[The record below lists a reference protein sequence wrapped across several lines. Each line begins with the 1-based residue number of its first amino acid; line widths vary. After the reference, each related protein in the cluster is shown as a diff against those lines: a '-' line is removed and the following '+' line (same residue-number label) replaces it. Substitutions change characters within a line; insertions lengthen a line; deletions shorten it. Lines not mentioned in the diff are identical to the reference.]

1 LPDLFYTF
9 VKIGFMTSSAEEN
22 YLKAIYKLHEKSGAM
37 VTTSELAET
46 LKVSAASVT
55 DFIKKIAAKKLVSYE
70 KSKGVKL
77 TEPGRQIAINI
88 IRKHRLWEVWLVD
101 KLHYKWDEVHEIA
114 EQLEHVISDSLIDHL
129 DKHLGYPAA
138 DPHGD
143 LIPDAKG
150 RFAKSNSKPLL
161 DCTAGDKVKFIGV
174 ADHSNNFLQYL
185 TKNNLHLGDEIMIEA
200 IEAFDNTFSVKVNKK
215 ENKNL
220 SKDVVKNLLV
230 AVL

>member
-1 LPDLFYTF
+1 
-9 VKIGFMTSSAEEN
+9 MTSSAEEN

-55 DFIKKIAAKKLVSYE
+55 DFIKKIAVKKLVAYE

-77 TEPGRQIAINI
+77 TETGRLIAVNI
-88 IRKHRLWEVWLVD
+88 IRKHRLWEVWLVN
-101 KLHYKWDEVHEIA
+101 KLNFKWDEVHEIA
-114 EQLEHVISDSLIDHL
+114 EQLEHVISDELIDHL

-150 RFAKSNSKPLL
+150 KFAKTNSKPLL
-161 DCTAGDKVKFIGV
+161 ECLPGDKVKFIGV

-185 TKNNLHLGDEIMIEA
+185 TKNNLQLGDEIVVESV
-200 IEAFDNTFSVKVNKK
+200 EAFDHTFSVKINRK
-215 ENKNL
+215 ENKVF
-220 SKDVVKNLLV
+220 SKEVVKNLLV
-230 AVL
+230 AVI

>member
-1 LPDLFYTF
+1 
-9 VKIGFMTSSAEEN
+9 MTSSAEEN

-37 VTTSELAET
+37 VTTSELSET

-55 DFIKKIAAKKLVSYE
+55 DFIKKIAAKKLVAYE

-77 TEPGRQIAINI
+77 TETGRLIALNI
-88 IRKHRLWEVWLVD
+88 IRKHRLWEVWLVN
-101 KLHYKWDEVHEIA
+101 KLNFKWDEVHEIA
-114 EQLEHVISDSLIDHL
+114 EQLEHVISDELIDHL

-150 RFAKSNSKPLL
+150 KFAKTNSKPLL
-161 DCTAGDKVKFIGV
+161 ECLPGDKVKFIGV

-185 TKNNLHLGDEIMIEA
+185 TKNNLQLGDEIVVESV
-200 IEAFDNTFSVKVNKK
+200 EAFDHTFSVKINRK
-215 ENKNL
+215 ENKIF
-220 SKDVVKNLLV
+220 SKEVVKNLLV
-230 AVL
+230 AVI

>member
-1 LPDLFYTF
+1 
-9 VKIGFMTSSAEEN
+9 MTSSAEEN
-22 YLKAIYKLHEKSGAM
+22 YLKAIYILHEKSGAM

-77 TEPGRQIAINI
+77 TESGRHIAVNI
-88 IRKHRLWEVWLVD
+88 IRKHRLWEVWLVN
-101 KLHYKWDEVHEIA
+101 KLNFKWDEVHEIA
-114 EQLEHVISDSLIDHL
+114 EQLEHVISDELIDHL
-129 DKHLGYPAA
+129 DKHLDYPST

-150 RFAKSNSKPLL
+150 RFAKTSSKPLL
-161 DCTAGDKVKFIGV
+161 ECKPGDKVKFIGV

-185 TKNNLHLGDEIMIEA
+185 TKNNLHLGDEIVVESV
-200 IEAFDNTFSVKVNKK
+200 EAFDNTFYVKVNRK
-215 ENKNL
+215 ENKVF
-220 SKDVVKNLLV
+220 SKEVVKSLLV
-230 AVL
+230 AVI

>member
-1 LPDLFYTF
+1 
-9 VKIGFMTSSAEEN
+9 MTSSAEEN

-37 VTTSELAET
+37 VTTSALAES

-55 DFIKKIAAKKLVSYE
+55 DFIKKIAAKKLVTYE

-77 TEPGRQIAINI
+77 TETGKQIAVNI

-101 KLHYKWDEVHEIA
+101 KLHFKWDEVHDIA
-114 EQLEHVISDSLIDHL
+114 EQLEHVVSDELIDHL
-129 DKHLGYPAA
+129 DKHLGYPAT

-150 RFAKSNSKPLL
+150 RFAKTASKPLL
-161 DCTAGDKVKFIGV
+161 ECSKGDKVKFIGV

-185 TKNNLHLGDEIMIEA
+185 TKNNLHLGDEIQVDAVEP
-200 IEAFDNTFSVKVNKK
+200 FDSTFTVKVNRK
-215 ENKNL
+215 ENKIF
-220 SKDVVKNLLV
+220 SKEVVKNLLV
-230 AVL
+230 AVI

>member
-1 LPDLFYTF
+1 
-9 VKIGFMTSSAEEN
+9 MTSSAEEN

-55 DFIKKIAAKKLVSYE
+55 DFIKKIAVKKWVSYE

-77 TEPGRQIAINI
+77 TDTGRLIAVNI
-88 IRKHRLWEVWLVD
+88 IRKHRLWEVWLVN
-101 KLHYKWDEVHEIA
+101 KLDFKWDEVHEIA
-114 EQLEHVISDSLIDHL
+114 EQLEHVISDELIDHL
-129 DKHLGYPAA
+129 DKHLGYPST

-150 RFAKSNSKPLL
+150 RFAKISSKPLL
-161 DCTAGDKVKFIGV
+161 ECKPGDKVKFTGV

-185 TKNNLHLGDEIMIEA
+185 TKNNLHLGDEIQVLSVET
-200 IEAFDNTFSVKVNKK
+200 FDNTFSVKINRK
-215 ENKNL
+215 ENKVF
-220 SKDVVKNLLV
+220 SKEVVKNLLV
-230 AVL
+230 AVI